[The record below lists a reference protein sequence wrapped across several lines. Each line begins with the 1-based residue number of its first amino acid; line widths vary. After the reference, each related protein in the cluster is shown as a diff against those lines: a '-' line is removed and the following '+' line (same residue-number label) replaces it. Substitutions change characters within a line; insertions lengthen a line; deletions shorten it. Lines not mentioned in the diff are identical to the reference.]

1 MVLLWT
7 QPAINDLDRIYRFLE
22 QVNPL
27 AAAGAVQLLVTAANN
42 LTLYPRSGAALKA
55 YHPRDVRRLILGHY
69 EMRYEFQE
77 ETVFILRIWHT
88 REHRMIND
96 TEPVKR

>member
-7 QPAINDLDRIYRFLE
+7 QPAIDDLERIYRFLVS
-22 QVNPL
+22 VNPL
-27 AAAGAVQLLVTAANN
+27 AAAGAVQSLVAAAKN
-42 LTLYPRSGAALKA
+42 LTVHPRSGTALGA

-77 ETVFILRIWHT
+77 ETVSILRIWHT
-88 REHRMIND
+88 REHRLINR
-96 TEPVKR
+96 TEPDKR